1 MRYAQDTHL
10 QVADSTHLP
19 MVESLSGQCDIT
31 SRTFLQLNGIGTSC
45 TEKWIESDDNHD
57 IPNPSR
63 KNIIAILK
71 YFSVVLNIRNIGHS
85 KWEQN
90 QIVLL

>member
-1 MRYAQDTHL
+1 MCYAQDTHL

-19 MVESLSGQCDIT
+19 MVGNYRGQCDIT

-57 IPNPSR
+57 IPNPS
-63 KNIIAILK
+63 LK